1 MGIQFH
7 PGQGTVV
14 ICDYSTGFIVPEMVK
29 RRPVIIIC
37 KPRQRR
43 PRLCTVIPLSTTAPN
58 PVEDYHAEIRLP
70 FALPA
75 PFDAGTQWVKGDMVN
90 TVSFD
95 RLNLIHLGKDKN
107 GNRRYLRTPIGDEL
121 LGIVQRCF
129 LAGVSLT
136 RWPAAPIFRGVP
148 PLCESTGI
156 KTLPRAAIH
165 GAKAS
170 SGMALSRPASAGLAI
185 SGVAC
190 RGSPKSLKLAGANI
204 ADCVITNSWCCV
216 PVTVR

>member
-14 ICDYSTGFIVPEMVK
+14 ICDYSTGFIIPEMVK

-37 KPRQRR
+37 KPRQHR
-43 PRLCTVIPLSTTAPN
+43 PRLCTVIPLSTTPPN

-75 PFDAGTQWVKGDMVN
+75 PFDAETQWIKGDMVN

-95 RLNLIHLGKDKN
+95 RLDLIRLGKDKD
-107 GNRRYLRTPIGDEL
+107 GNRRYLTKPIGDEL
-121 LGIVQRCF
+121 MAIVQRCF

-136 RWPAAPIFRGVP
+136 
-148 PLCESTGI
+148 
-156 KTLPRAAIH
+156 K
-165 GAKAS
+165 
-170 SGMALSRPASAGLAI
+170 
-185 SGVAC
+185 
-190 RGSPKSLKLAGANI
+190 
-204 ADCVITNSWCCV
+204 
-216 PVTVR
+216 